1 MADFIRVDAHVH
13 LYRTPDE
20 GYAEKTGYE
29 VWEYGA
35 QADVHQSD
43 CVGTVDELLLQMHST
58 EISKAVVVNLFSAT
72 VNRKIALAS
81 LDDSLSES
89 DTEKRTA
96 DIDDWIR
103 REVISF
109 NQWNCDLS
117 RQYPELAAFVAVSYT
132 HLTLPTNA

>member
-58 EISKAVVVNLFSAT
+58 EISKAVVVHLFSAT
-72 VNRKIALAS
+72 VNRTIALAS

-89 DTEKRTA
+89 ETEKRTA
-96 DIDDWIR
+96 DNDD
-103 REVISF
+103 
-109 NQWNCDLS
+109 
-117 RQYPELAAFVAVSYT
+117 
-132 HLTLPTNA
+132 